1 MFLFEQPG
9 NYCLNSQITN
19 GTRCRS
25 EVDCRIT
32 MARQLSTRNRIF
44 TGRMVIKIEEKLVKC
59 SVWSMTLRGAETWK
73 VRKVDQKHL
82 DSSES

>member
-1 MFLFEQPG
+1 
-9 NYCLNSQITN
+9 
-19 GTRCRS
+19 
-25 EVDCRIT
+25 
-32 MARQLSTRNRIF
+32 MARQLSTRSRIF